1 MPKLQKTAGN
11 LVSTRL
17 SIPDE
22 YIAACGWDSD
32 EFVDI
37 ERYKDPQDG
46 EYSLIIRRLSFKDDG
61 LNEMHAISRAKGDA
75 RAEIRE
81 REKAIKEAKEAKAKK
96 GSKSSE

>member
-17 SIPDE
+17 AIPDE

-46 EYSLIIRRLSFKDDG
+46 EYSLIIRRLSFKDDS
-61 LNEMHAISRAKGDA
+61 LNEMHAISRAKADA
-75 RAEIRE
+75 RKVKRDA
-81 REKAIKEAKEAKAKK
+81 EKAKEEAKEAKAKK
-96 GSKSSE
+96 ASKDSE